1 MHVIAPYQVWAV
13 GSCPYVGAGEIWNL
27 GVRSLNPPGGSCEQP
42 VVNCSS
48 LEEQKI
54 ANVTTATT

>member
-1 MHVIAPYQVWAV
+1 MFVKHACNQTAYHVWAV
-13 GSCPYVGAGEIWNL
+13 GSCPYVGAGEIWNF

-48 LEEQKI
+48 LERG
-54 ANVTTATT
+54 AN